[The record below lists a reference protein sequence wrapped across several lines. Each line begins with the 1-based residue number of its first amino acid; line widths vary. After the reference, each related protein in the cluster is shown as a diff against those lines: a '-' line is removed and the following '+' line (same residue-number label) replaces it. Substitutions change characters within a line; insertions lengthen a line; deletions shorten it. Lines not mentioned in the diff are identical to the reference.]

1 MPTDQEVLELK
12 RELGARLDLVNSD
25 PEYEGANPTA
35 GDQWMLALVGLIV
48 PALLLLLGWVLY
60 A

>member
-12 RELGARLDLVNSD
+12 RELEARLDLVNSD

>member
-1 MPTDQEVLELK
+1 MPTDQEILELK
-12 RELGARLDLVNSD
+12 QELKERLDLVNSD

-35 GDQWMLALVGLIV
+35 GDQWMLFAIGIIV
-48 PALLLLLGWVLY
+48 PALLMALGWVLY

>member
-12 RELGARLDLVNSD
+12 RELDARLDLVNSD

>member
-12 RELGARLDLVNSD
+12 HELDERLELVNSD

-35 GDQWMLALVGLIV
+35 GDQWMLALVGLVI
-48 PALLLLLGWVLY
+48 PALLMLIGWVLY